1 MKIRFESVHDNF
13 FGDDSGRK
21 QYMKDY
27 ISTLKNKY
35 TITKEDESYYIELN
49 TLEEAFDVMRLCDS
63 ELILGERFTK
73 DDIVIKVYD
82 YYNE

>member
-1 MKIRFESVHDNF
+1 ME
-13 FGDDSGRK
+13 
-21 QYMKDY
+21 DY

-49 TLEEAFDVMRLCDS
+49 TIEEAFDIAKLCES
-63 ELILGERFTK
+63 ELILGE

-82 YYNE
+82 YYIE